1 MDFFA
6 VFHNSSPLA
15 FPCYSW
21 YSDKDNKKAKTLC
34 HRRERIYA
42 MRIWAKIFTDN
53 RMKRDMVVVS
63 NDPQLTR
70 TKKIFS
76 ALEEVCMTFDLSI
89 PIWLDANIS
98 DFKRAAKTRFTQDS
112 FVDHIDFD
120 YLEFQIIE
128 ED

>member
-1 MDFFA
+1 
-6 VFHNSSPLA
+6 
-15 FPCYSW
+15 
-21 YSDKDNKKAKTLC
+21 
-34 HRRERIYA
+34 

-120 YLEFQIIE
+120 YLEFQIME